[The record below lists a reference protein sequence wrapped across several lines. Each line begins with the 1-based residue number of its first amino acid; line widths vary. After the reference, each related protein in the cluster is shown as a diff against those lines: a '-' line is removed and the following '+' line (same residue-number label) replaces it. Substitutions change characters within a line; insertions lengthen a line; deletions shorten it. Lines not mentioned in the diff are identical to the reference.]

1 MQKPGAGGP
10 FRQGRGPDPMTFRDT
25 IAAIA
30 TPPGIGGIGLIRV
43 SGPAAEGIARRLF
56 RPSPPGFF
64 LSHHLYHG
72 EIVSPATGVVLD
84 EVLIAFLKEPR
95 SYTGEDT
102 LEINCHGGPL
112 ILRSVLEEVLLAGA
126 RPAGRGEFTK
136 RAFLNDRLDLTQA
149 EAVLDIITAQTRPGL
164 AAAVDHLKGK
174 LSGRVEEIRS
184 EIIDLLAG
192 IEAAIDFS
200 DEDGVGETPD
210 GSHLQIRQIID
221 RIESL
226 ASTYRQGRIYREG
239 VGVVIAGRP
248 NVGKS
253 SLLNRLLGEKR
264 AIVTSIPGTT
274 RDFIEETVDLGGIP
288 VRLTDTAGL
297 RPPEDAIEK
306 EGIDLVWQRL
316 ETADA
321 VLVLLDG
328 SMELTA
334 DDRELLAKMA
344 AKPLLAVLNK
354 SDLPPCLEEESLK
367 GLLREGTAPAI
378 RISAK
383 YGDGIDRLTVALR
396 DLLLATPAEES
407 SEVMIAHLHHKTALE
422 KAAAGLVRAHD
433 GMTGGLPAE
442 FVALEV
448 REALDA
454 IGEITG
460 RTTPEEVL
468 DRIFANFCIG
478 K

>member
-1 MQKPGAGGP
+1 
-10 FRQGRGPDPMTFRDT
+10 MTSRDT

-30 TPPGIGGIGLIRV
+30 TPPGIGGLGLIRI
-43 SGPAAEGIARRLF
+43 SGPAAEGIARLLF
-56 RPSPPGFF
+56 RPLPPADF

-72 EIVSPATGVVLD
+72 EIISQETGAVLD
-84 EVLIAFLKEPR
+84 EVLIAFLKGPR

-102 LEINCHGGPL
+102 LEISCHGGPL
-112 ILRSVLEEVLLAGA
+112 ILRTVLEEVLRAGA
-126 RPAGRGEFTK
+126 RPAERGEFTK
-136 RAFLNDRLDLTQA
+136 RAFLNDRLDLAQA

-164 AAAVDHLKGK
+164 AAAVGRLQGK
-174 LSGRVEEIRS
+174 LSGQVEAIRS

-192 IEAAIDFS
+192 IEADIDFS
-200 DEDGVGETPD
+200 GEDSVEKKTGDALPRIQE
-210 GSHLQIRQIID
+210 IID
-221 RIESL
+221 RIAAL
-226 ASTYRQGRIYREG
+226 AATYRQGRIYREG
-239 VGVVIAGRP
+239 ISVVIAGRP

-297 RPPEDAIEK
+297 RPPENAIER
-306 EGIDLVWQRL
+306 EGIDLVWERL

-328 SMELTA
+328 SADLTA
-334 DDRELLAKMA
+334 DDRELLAKMT
-344 AKPLLAVLNK
+344 AKPMLPVLNK
-354 SDLPPCLEEESLK
+354 SDLPPLLNEESLK
-367 GLLREGTAPAI
+367 GLLPEETPPAV

-383 YGDGIDRLTVALR
+383 YGDGIDRLTAALR
-396 DLLLATPAEES
+396 DLVLATPAEES
-407 SEVMIAHLHHKTALE
+407 SEAMIAHLHHKTALE
-422 KAAAGLVRAHD
+422 KAAAGLVRARD
-433 GMTGGLPAE
+433 GLQGGLPPE
-442 FVALEV
+442 LVALEV

-454 IGEITG
+454 LGEITG